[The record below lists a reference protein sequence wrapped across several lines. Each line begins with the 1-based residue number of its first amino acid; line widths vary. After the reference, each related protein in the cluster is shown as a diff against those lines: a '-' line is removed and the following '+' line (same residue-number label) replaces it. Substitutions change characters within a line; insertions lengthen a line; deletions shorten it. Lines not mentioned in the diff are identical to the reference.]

1 MPAASSISYGFI
13 IMQRIYIVH
22 GYAASVQ
29 DHWFNWLKTQM
40 EAKGATVSVLPLPNS
55 ANPVPQE
62 WIQAMNEQVAAPDQ
76 NTYFVGHS
84 LGCITVLRY
93 LDQARLNKPIG
104 GMVLVAGFAETL
116 PLLPQIAPF
125 TAPGFDAEKIIRQ
138 VQQRAVV
145 ASDNDASVPFE
156 ITLRL
161 SELIDARLH
170 VVENGGHFLMGEGFT
185 TLPVVEQELNRM
197 FAQNA
202 GSQALT
208 AA

>member
-1 MPAASSISYGFI
+1 
-13 IMQRIYIVH
+13 MQRIFIVH
-22 GYAASVQ
+22 GYAASIQ
-29 DHWFNWLKTQM
+29 DHWFNWLKAQM
-40 EAKGATVSVLPLPNS
+40 EAKGATVSVLSLPNS

-62 WIQAMNEQVAAPDQ
+62 WIQAIDEQVTAPDQ

-93 LDQARLNKPIG
+93 LDQISTPIG
-104 GMVLVAGFAETL
+104 GVVLVAGFAEKP

-125 TAPGFDAEKIIRQ
+125 TAPGFDAKKIIWQ

-156 ITLRL
+156 ITRRL

-170 VVENGGHFLMGEGFT
+170 VIENGGHFLMGEGFT
-185 TLPVVEQELNRM
+185 TLPVVEQELSRM
-197 FAQNA
+197 FAQNICP
-202 GSQALT
+202 QALT